1 MNDNLISGVLHSKGF
16 GSNVQSVAE
25 NENCIVLRIQS
36 STGEGYMTLYM
47 VMKGVYVMFD
57 EFHLES
63 CESEFKNMKN
73 VFCIDHCRQG
83 RIEHE
88 NLIGDKFY
96 MESGDLKLGRRINH
110 SGRINMPNGYY
121 YGMTIGFEIGE
132 AEKSIKSEFSGIDI
146 DIEAIVRKFSSGD
159 MFNSLDENN
168 SADKINSSGK
178 NNSAGKINSSEKE
191 YFIRRDSLL
200 KNDEYIDH
208 ILGEMY
214 NVPKEIRMDLFKVK
228 IMELLLRLKM
238 LDKSLYK
245 DERFYIPAGQ
255 AEKIKEVHKLIID
268 SPDKN
273 FTVENLSQMFGM
285 PESTLRKNFREIY
298 GSPIYKYVK
307 KVKIN
312 KAAELLKSDSSLKV
326 SDVAESVGYDNPS
339 KFAAAF
345 KDVMGLT
352 PLDFKQK
359 K

>member
-25 NENCIVLRIQS
+25 NDNAHVLRIQS

-63 CESEFKNMKN
+63 CESEFKNMEN

-110 SGRINMPNGYY
+110 SGSIHMPNGYY

-132 AEKSIKSEFSGIDI
+132 AEKSIKSELSGVDI
-146 DIEAIVRKFSSGD
+146 DIGAIVKKFSSD
-159 MFNSLDENN
+159 
-168 SADKINSSGK
+168 
-178 NNSAGKINSSEKE
+178 KE
-191 YFIRRDSLL
+191 YFIRKDSLL

-208 ILGEMY
+208 VLSEMY

-238 LDKSLYK
+238 LDKTLYT
-245 DERFYIPAGQ
+245 DDRIYIPAGQ

-268 SPDKN
+268 SPSKN
-273 FTVENLSQMFGM
+273 YTVEVLSQMFDI

-298 GSPIYKYVK
+298 GSPIYKYIK
-307 KVKIN
+307 KFKIN
-312 KAAELLKSDSSLKV
+312 KAAELLKNDRSLKV

-345 KDVMGLT
+345 KDVMGLP
-352 PLDFKQK
+352 PLEFRKT
-359 K
+359 

>member
-1 MNDNLISGVLHSKGF
+1 MNDNLISGVLNSKGF

-25 NENCIVLRIQS
+25 NDNAHVLRIQS
-36 STGEGYMTLYM
+36 PTGEGYMTLYM

-63 CESEFKNMKN
+63 CESEFKNMEN

-88 NLIGDKFY
+88 NLLGNKFY
-96 MESGDLKLGRRINH
+96 MESGDLKIGRRINH
-110 SGRINMPNGYY
+110 SGSIHMPNGYY

-132 AEKSIKSEFSGIDI
+132 AEKSIKSEISGVDI
-146 DIEAIVRKFSSGD
+146 DIGAIVEKFSSD
-159 MFNSLDENN
+159 
-168 SADKINSSGK
+168 
-178 NNSAGKINSSEKE
+178 KE

-208 ILGEMY
+208 ILREMY

-238 LDKSLYK
+238 LDKTLYT
-245 DERFYIPAGQ
+245 DDRIYIPAGQ

-268 SPDKN
+268 SPSKN
-273 FTVENLSQMFGM
+273 YTVEVLSQMFDI

-298 GSPIYKYVK
+298 GSPIYKYIK
-307 KVKIN
+307 KFKIN

-345 KDVMGLT
+345 RDVMGIT
-352 PLDFKQK
+352 PLEYKQK
-359 K
+359 RK

>member
-1 MNDNLISGVLHSKGF
+1 MNDNLISGVLQSKGF

-25 NENCIVLRIQS
+25 NDNAHVLRIQS
-36 STGEGYMTLYM
+36 PTGEDYMTLYM

-88 NLIGDKFY
+88 NLLGDKFY

-110 SGRINMPNGYY
+110 SGSIHMPNGYY

-132 AEKSIKSEFSGIDI
+132 AEKSIKSELSGVDI
-146 DIEAIVRKFSSGD
+146 DIGAIVEKFSSD
-159 MFNSLDENN
+159 
-168 SADKINSSGK
+168 
-178 NNSAGKINSSEKE
+178 KE

-208 ILGEMY
+208 VLSEMY
-214 NVPKEIRMDLFKVK
+214 NIPKEIRMELFKVK

-238 LDKSLYK
+238 LDKTLYK
-245 DERFYIPAGQ
+245 DERLYIPASQ

-268 SPDKN
+268 SPGKN
-273 FTVENLSQMFGM
+273 YTVEVLSQKFGI

-298 GSPIYKYVK
+298 GSPIYKYIK
-307 KVKIN
+307 KYKIN
-312 KAAELLKSDSSLKV
+312 KAAELLRTDSNLKI

-339 KFAAAF
+339 KFAVAF

-352 PLDFKQK
+352 PLEFRKT
-359 K
+359 

>member
-16 GSNVQSVAE
+16 GSNVQSVTE
-25 NENCIVLRIQS
+25 NENCVVLRIQS
-36 STGEGYMTLYM
+36 PTGEGYMTLYM

-63 CESEFKNMKN
+63 CESEFRNMEN

-88 NLIGDKFY
+88 NLLGSKFY

-110 SGRINMPNGYY
+110 SGRIHMPNGYY
-121 YGMTIGFEIGE
+121 YGMTIGFELEE
-132 AEKSIKSEFSGIDI
+132 AEKSIRSQLPGIDI
-146 DIEAIVRKFSSGD
+146 DIEAIVDKFSAS
-159 MFNSLDENN
+159 
-168 SADKINSSGK
+168 DKTNSS
-178 NNSAGKINSSEKE
+178 AEE

-200 KNDEYIDH
+200 KNDEHIDH
-208 ILGEMY
+208 ILAEMY
-214 NVPKEIRMDLFKVK
+214 NIPNEIRMELFKVK

-245 DERFYIPAGQ
+245 DDRLYIPASQ
-255 AEKIKEVHKLIID
+255 AEKIKEVHKLIVE
-268 SPDKN
+268 SPGKN
-273 FTVENLSQMFGM
+273 YTVEVLSQRFGI

-298 GSPIYKYVK
+298 GSPIYKYIK
-307 KVKIN
+307 KFKIN
-312 KAAELLKSDSSLKV
+312 KAAELLKADSSMKI

-339 KFAAAF
+339 KFTAAF

-352 PLDFKQK
+352 PFEFRNL
-359 K
+359 

>member
-1 MNDNLISGVLHSKGF
+1 MNDNLISGVLQSKGF

-25 NENCIVLRIQS
+25 NDNAHVLRIQS

-47 VMKGVYVMFD
+47 VMTGVYVMFD

-110 SGRINMPNGYY
+110 SGSIHMPNGYY

-132 AEKSIKSEFSGIDI
+132 AEKSIKSELSGVDI
-146 DIEAIVRKFSSGD
+146 DIGAIVEKFSSD
-159 MFNSLDENN
+159 
-168 SADKINSSGK
+168 
-178 NNSAGKINSSEKE
+178 KE
-191 YFIRRDSLL
+191 YFIRKDSLL

-238 LDKSLYK
+238 LDKTLYT
-245 DERFYIPAGQ
+245 DDRIYIPAGQ

-268 SPDKN
+268 SPSKN
-273 FTVENLSQMFGM
+273 YTVEVLSQMFDI

-298 GSPIYKYVK
+298 GSPIYKYIK
-307 KVKIN
+307 KFKIN
-312 KAAELLKSDSSLKV
+312 KAAELLKSDRSLKV

-345 KDVMGLT
+345 KDVMGIT
-352 PLDFKQK
+352 PLEYKQK
-359 K
+359 RK

>member
-1 MNDNLISGVLHSKGF
+1 MNDNLISGVLQSKGF

-25 NENCIVLRIQS
+25 NDNAHVLRIQS

-63 CESEFKNMKN
+63 CESEFKNMEN

-88 NLIGDKFY
+88 NLLGDKFY

-110 SGRINMPNGYY
+110 SGSIHMPNGYY

-132 AEKSIKSEFSGIDI
+132 AEKSIKSELSGVDI
-146 DIEAIVRKFSSGD
+146 DIGAIVEKFSSD
-159 MFNSLDENN
+159 
-168 SADKINSSGK
+168 
-178 NNSAGKINSSEKE
+178 KE

-200 KNDEYIDH
+200 KNDEYIDYV
-208 ILGEMY
+208 LSEMY
-214 NVPKEIRMDLFKVK
+214 NIPKEIRMELFKVK

-238 LDKSLYK
+238 LDKTLYK
-245 DERFYIPAGQ
+245 DERLYIPASQ

-268 SPDKN
+268 SPGKN
-273 FTVENLSQMFGM
+273 YTVEVLSQKFGI

-298 GSPIYKYVK
+298 GSPIYKYIK
-307 KVKIN
+307 KYKIN
-312 KAAELLKSDSSLKV
+312 KAAELLRTDSNLKI

-352 PLDFKQK
+352 PLEFRKT
-359 K
+359 

>member
-25 NENCIVLRIQS
+25 NDNAHVLRIQS
-36 STGEGYMTLYM
+36 PTGEGYMTLYM

-110 SGRINMPNGYY
+110 SGSIHMPNGYY

-132 AEKSIKSEFSGIDI
+132 AEKSLKSELSGVDI
-146 DIEAIVRKFSSGD
+146 DIGAIVEKFSSD
-159 MFNSLDENN
+159 
-168 SADKINSSGK
+168 
-178 NNSAGKINSSEKE
+178 KE
-191 YFIRRDSLL
+191 YFIRKDSLL

-208 ILGEMY
+208 VLSEMY

-238 LDKSLYK
+238 LDKTLYT
-245 DERFYIPAGQ
+245 DDRIYIPAGQ

-268 SPDKN
+268 SPGKN
-273 FTVENLSQMFGM
+273 YTVEDLSQMFDI

-298 GSPIYKYVK
+298 GSPIYKYIK
-307 KVKIN
+307 KFKIN
-312 KAAELLKSDSSLKV
+312 KAAELLKSDRSLKV

-345 KDVMGLT
+345 RDVMGIT
-352 PLDFKQK
+352 PLEYKQK
-359 K
+359 RK

>member
-1 MNDNLISGVLHSKGF
+1 MNDNLISGVLQSKGF

-25 NENCIVLRIQS
+25 NDNAHVLRIQS
-36 STGEGYMTLYM
+36 PTGEGYMTLYM

-132 AEKSIKSEFSGIDI
+132 AEKSIKSELSGVDI
-146 DIEAIVRKFSSGD
+146 DIGAIVEKFSSD
-159 MFNSLDENN
+159 
-168 SADKINSSGK
+168 
-178 NNSAGKINSSEKE
+178 KE

-208 ILGEMY
+208 VLSEMY
-214 NVPKEIRMDLFKVK
+214 NIPKEIRMELFKVK

-238 LDKSLYK
+238 LDKTLYK
-245 DERFYIPAGQ
+245 DERLYIPASQ

-268 SPDKN
+268 SPGKN
-273 FTVENLSQMFGM
+273 YTVEVLSQKFGI

-298 GSPIYKYVK
+298 GSPIYKYIK
-307 KVKIN
+307 KYKIN
-312 KAAELLKSDSSLKV
+312 KAAELLRTDSNLKI

-352 PLDFKQK
+352 PLEFRKT
-359 K
+359 

>member
-1 MNDNLISGVLHSKGF
+1 MNDNLISGVLQSKGF

-25 NENCIVLRIQS
+25 NDNAHVLRIQS
-36 STGEGYMTLYM
+36 PTGEGYMTLYM

-88 NLIGDKFY
+88 NLLGDKFY

-110 SGRINMPNGYY
+110 SGSIHMPNGYY

-132 AEKSIKSEFSGIDI
+132 AEKSIKSELSGVDI
-146 DIEAIVRKFSSGD
+146 DIGAIVEKFSSD
-159 MFNSLDENN
+159 
-168 SADKINSSGK
+168 
-178 NNSAGKINSSEKE
+178 KE

-208 ILGEMY
+208 VLSEMY
-214 NVPKEIRMDLFKVK
+214 NIPKEIRMELFKVK

-238 LDKSLYK
+238 LDKTLYK
-245 DERFYIPAGQ
+245 DERLYIPASQ

-268 SPDKN
+268 SPGKN
-273 FTVENLSQMFGM
+273 YTVEVLSQKFGI

-298 GSPIYKYVK
+298 GSPIYKYIK
-307 KVKIN
+307 KYKIN
-312 KAAELLKSDSSLKV
+312 KAAELLRTDRNLKI

-352 PLDFKQK
+352 PLEFRKT
-359 K
+359 

>member
-1 MNDNLISGVLHSKGF
+1 MIRRGLDMNDNLISGVLQSKGF

-25 NENCIVLRIQS
+25 NDNAHVLRIQS

-110 SGRINMPNGYY
+110 SGSIHMPNGYY

-132 AEKSIKSEFSGIDI
+132 AEKSIKNELSGVDI
-146 DIEAIVRKFSSGD
+146 DIGAIVEKFSSD
-159 MFNSLDENN
+159 
-168 SADKINSSGK
+168 
-178 NNSAGKINSSEKE
+178 KE

-208 ILGEMY
+208 VLSEMY

-238 LDKSLYK
+238 LDKTLYT
-245 DERFYIPAGQ
+245 DDRIYIPAGQ

-268 SPDKN
+268 SPSKN
-273 FTVENLSQMFGM
+273 YTVEVLSQMFDI

-298 GSPIYKYVK
+298 GSPIYKYIK
-307 KVKIN
+307 KFKIN
-312 KAAELLKSDSSLKV
+312 KAAELLKNDRSLKV

-345 KDVMGLT
+345 KDVMGIT
-352 PLDFKQK
+352 PLEYKQK
-359 K
+359 RK

>member
-25 NENCIVLRIQS
+25 NDNAHVLRIQS
-36 STGEGYMTLYM
+36 STGEGYMTLYI

-110 SGRINMPNGYY
+110 SGSIHMPNGYY

-132 AEKSIKSEFSGIDI
+132 AEKSIKSELSGVDI
-146 DIEAIVRKFSSGD
+146 DIGAIVEKFSSD
-159 MFNSLDENN
+159 
-168 SADKINSSGK
+168 
-178 NNSAGKINSSEKE
+178 KE
-191 YFIRRDSLL
+191 YFIRKDSLL

-208 ILGEMY
+208 VLSEMY

-238 LDKSLYK
+238 LDKTLYT
-245 DERFYIPAGQ
+245 DDRIYIPAGQ

-268 SPDKN
+268 SPSKN
-273 FTVENLSQMFGM
+273 YTVEVLSQMFDI

-298 GSPIYKYVK
+298 GSPIYKYIK
-307 KVKIN
+307 KFKIN
-312 KAAELLKSDSSLKV
+312 KAAELLKNDRSLKV

-345 KDVMGLT
+345 KDVMGIT
-352 PLDFKQK
+352 PLEYKQK
-359 K
+359 RK

>member
-1 MNDNLISGVLHSKGF
+1 MNDNLISGVLQSKGF

-25 NENCIVLRIQS
+25 NDNAHVLRIQS

-88 NLIGDKFY
+88 NLLGNKFY

-110 SGRINMPNGYY
+110 SGSIHMPNGYY

-132 AEKSIKSEFSGIDI
+132 AEKSLKSELSGVDI
-146 DIEAIVRKFSSGD
+146 DIGAIVEKFSSD
-159 MFNSLDENN
+159 
-168 SADKINSSGK
+168 
-178 NNSAGKINSSEKE
+178 KE
-191 YFIRRDSLL
+191 YFIRKDSLL

-208 ILGEMY
+208 VLSEMY

-238 LDKSLYK
+238 LDKTLYT
-245 DERFYIPAGQ
+245 DDRIYIPAGQ
-255 AEKIKEVHKLIID
+255 AETIKEVHKLIID
-268 SPDKN
+268 SPSKN
-273 FTVENLSQMFGM
+273 YTVEVLSQMFDI

-298 GSPIYKYVK
+298 GSPIYKYIK
-307 KVKIN
+307 KFKIN
-312 KAAELLKSDSSLKV
+312 KAAELLKSDRSLKV

-345 KDVMGLT
+345 KDVMGIT
-352 PLDFKQK
+352 PLEYKQK
-359 K
+359 RK

>member
-1 MNDNLISGVLHSKGF
+1 MNDNLISGVLNSKGF

-25 NENCIVLRIQS
+25 NDNAHVLRIQS

-63 CESEFKNMKN
+63 CESEFKNMEN

-88 NLIGDKFY
+88 NLLGNKFY

-110 SGRINMPNGYY
+110 SGSIHMPNGYY

-132 AEKSIKSEFSGIDI
+132 SEKNIKNEFPGIDI
-146 DIEAIVRKFSSGD
+146 DIKSIVDKFSS
-159 MFNSLDENN
+159 N
-168 SADKINSSGK
+168 
-178 NNSAGKINSSEKE
+178 KE

-200 KNDEYIDH
+200 KNDEHIDH
-208 ILGEMY
+208 ILSEMY
-214 NVPKEIRMDLFKVK
+214 NIPKEIRMELFKVK
-228 IMELLLRLKM
+228 VMELLLRLKM

-245 DERFYIPAGQ
+245 DDRLYIPASQ
-255 AEKIKEVHKLIID
+255 AEKIKEVHKLIVE
-268 SPDKN
+268 SPGKN
-273 FTVENLSQMFGM
+273 YTVEVLSQRFDI

-298 GSPIYKYVK
+298 GSPIYKYIK
-307 KVKIN
+307 KFKIN
-312 KAAELLKSDSSLKV
+312 KAAELLKADSSMKI

-345 KDVMGLT
+345 KDVMGIT
-352 PLDFKQK
+352 PLEYKQK
-359 K
+359 RK

>member
-1 MNDNLISGVLHSKGF
+1 MIRRGLDMNDNLISGVLQSKGF

-25 NENCIVLRIQS
+25 NDNAHVLRIQS

-63 CESEFKNMKN
+63 CESEFKNMEN

-110 SGRINMPNGYY
+110 SGSIHMPNGYY

-132 AEKSIKSEFSGIDI
+132 AEKSIKSELSGVDI
-146 DIEAIVRKFSSGD
+146 DIGAIVKKFSS
-159 MFNSLDENN
+159 
-168 SADKINSSGK
+168 DK
-178 NNSAGKINSSEKE
+178 EC
-191 YFIRRDSLL
+191 FIRKDSLL

-208 ILGEMY
+208 VLSEMY

-238 LDKSLYK
+238 LDKTLYT
-245 DERFYIPAGQ
+245 DDRIYIPAGQ

-268 SPDKN
+268 SSSKN
-273 FTVENLSQMFGM
+273 YTVEVLSQMFDI

-298 GSPIYKYVK
+298 GSPIYKYIK
-307 KVKIN
+307 KFKIN
-312 KAAELLKSDSSLKV
+312 KAAELLKNDRSLKV

-345 KDVMGLT
+345 KDVMGIT
-352 PLDFKQK
+352 PLEYKQK
-359 K
+359 RK

>member
-1 MNDNLISGVLHSKGF
+1 MNDNLISGVLHSEGF

-25 NENCIVLRIQS
+25 NDNAHVLRIQS
-36 STGEGYMTLYM
+36 PTGEGYMTLYM

-63 CESEFKNMKN
+63 CESEFKNMEN

-88 NLIGDKFY
+88 NLLGNKFY
-96 MESGDLKLGRRINH
+96 IESGDLKLGRRINH
-110 SGRINMPNGYY
+110 SGSIHMPNGYY

-132 AEKSIKSEFSGIDI
+132 AEKSIKRELPGIDI
-146 DIEAIVRKFSSGD
+146 DIKTIVDKFSSGGKAIV
-159 MFNSLDENN
+159 SGTNN
-168 SADKINSSGK
+168 FAT
-178 NNSAGKINSSEKE
+178 EE

-200 KNDEYIDH
+200 KNDEYIER
-208 ILGEMY
+208 ILDEMY

-245 DERFYIPAGQ
+245 DERLYIPASQ

-273 FTVENLSQMFGM
+273 YTVEMLSQMFCI

-298 GSPIYKYVK
+298 GSPIYKYIK

-312 KAAELLKSDSSLKV
+312 KAAELIKNDSDLKI
-326 SDVAESVGYDNPS
+326 SDVAERVGYDNPS

-345 KDVMGLT
+345 KDVMGIT
-352 PLDFKQK
+352 PLEYKQK
-359 K
+359 KK

>member
-1 MNDNLISGVLHSKGF
+1 MIRRGLDMNDNLISGVLQSKGF

-25 NENCIVLRIQS
+25 NDNAHVLRIQS

-110 SGRINMPNGYY
+110 SGSIHMPNGYY

-132 AEKSIKSEFSGIDI
+132 AEKSIKSELSGVDI
-146 DIEAIVRKFSSGD
+146 DIGAIVEKFSSD
-159 MFNSLDENN
+159 
-168 SADKINSSGK
+168 
-178 NNSAGKINSSEKE
+178 KE

-208 ILGEMY
+208 VLSEMY

-238 LDKSLYK
+238 LDKTLYT
-245 DERFYIPAGQ
+245 DDRIYIPAGQ

-268 SPDKN
+268 SPSKN
-273 FTVENLSQMFGM
+273 YTVEVLSQMFDI
-285 PESTLRKNFREIY
+285 PESTLRKNFREID
-298 GSPIYKYVK
+298 GSPIYKYIK
-307 KVKIN
+307 KFKIN
-312 KAAELLKSDSSLKV
+312 KAAELLKSDRSLKV

-339 KFAAAF
+339 
-345 KDVMGLT
+345 
-352 PLDFKQK
+352 
-359 K
+359 

>member
-1 MNDNLISGVLHSKGF
+1 MIRRGLDMNDNLISGVLQSKGF

-25 NENCIVLRIQS
+25 NDNAHVLRIQS

-110 SGRINMPNGYY
+110 SGSIHMPNGYY

-132 AEKSIKSEFSGIDI
+132 AEKSIKSELSGVDI
-146 DIEAIVRKFSSGD
+146 DIGAIVKKFSSD
-159 MFNSLDENN
+159 
-168 SADKINSSGK
+168 
-178 NNSAGKINSSEKE
+178 KE
-191 YFIRRDSLL
+191 YFIRKDSLL

-208 ILGEMY
+208 VLSEMY

-238 LDKSLYK
+238 LDKTLYT
-245 DERFYIPAGQ
+245 DDRIYIPAGQ

-268 SPDKN
+268 SPSKN
-273 FTVENLSQMFGM
+273 YTVEVLSQMFDI

-298 GSPIYKYVK
+298 GSPIYKYIK
-307 KVKIN
+307 KFKIN
-312 KAAELLKSDSSLKV
+312 KAAELLKNDRSLKV

-345 KDVMGLT
+345 KDVMGLP
-352 PLDFKQK
+352 PLEFRKT
-359 K
+359 

>member
-1 MNDNLISGVLHSKGF
+1 MNDNLISGVLQSKGF

-25 NENCIVLRIQS
+25 NDNAHVLRIQS
-36 STGEGYMTLYM
+36 STGEGYMTLYI

-110 SGRINMPNGYY
+110 SGSIHMPNGYY

-132 AEKSIKSEFSGIDI
+132 AEKSIKSELSGVDI
-146 DIEAIVRKFSSGD
+146 DIGAIVEKFSSD
-159 MFNSLDENN
+159 
-168 SADKINSSGK
+168 
-178 NNSAGKINSSEKE
+178 KE

-208 ILGEMY
+208 VLSEMY

-238 LDKSLYK
+238 LDKTLYT
-245 DERFYIPAGQ
+245 DDRIYIPAGQ

-268 SPDKN
+268 SPSKN
-273 FTVENLSQMFGM
+273 YTVEVLSQMFDI

-298 GSPIYKYVK
+298 GSPIYKYIK
-307 KVKIN
+307 KFKIN
-312 KAAELLKSDSSLKV
+312 KAAELLKNDRSLKV

-345 KDVMGLT
+345 KDVMGIT
-352 PLDFKQK
+352 PLEFKQK

>member
-1 MNDNLISGVLHSKGF
+1 MNDNLISGVLQSKGF

-25 NENCIVLRIQS
+25 NDNAHVLRIQS
-36 STGEGYMTLYM
+36 STGEGYMTLYI

-110 SGRINMPNGYY
+110 SGSIHMPNGYY

-132 AEKSIKSEFSGIDI
+132 AEKSIKSELSGVDI
-146 DIEAIVRKFSSGD
+146 DIGAIVEKFSSD
-159 MFNSLDENN
+159 
-168 SADKINSSGK
+168 
-178 NNSAGKINSSEKE
+178 KE
-191 YFIRRDSLL
+191 YFIRKDSLL

-208 ILGEMY
+208 VLSEMY

-238 LDKSLYK
+238 LDKTLYT
-245 DERFYIPAGQ
+245 DDRIYIPAGQ

-268 SPDKN
+268 SPSKN
-273 FTVENLSQMFGM
+273 YTVEVLSQMFDI

-298 GSPIYKYVK
+298 GSPIYKYIK
-307 KVKIN
+307 KFKIN
-312 KAAELLKSDSSLKV
+312 KAAELLKNDRSLKV

-345 KDVMGLT
+345 KDVMGIT
-352 PLDFKQK
+352 PLEFKQK

>member
-1 MNDNLISGVLHSKGF
+1 MKDNLISGVLQSKGF

-25 NENCIVLRIQS
+25 NDNAHVLRIQS
-36 STGEGYMTLYM
+36 PTGEGYMTLYM

-63 CESEFKNMKN
+63 CESEFKNMEN

-88 NLIGDKFY
+88 NLLGNKFY
-96 MESGDLKLGRRINH
+96 MESGDLKIGRRINH
-110 SGRINMPNGYY
+110 SGRIHMPNGYY

-132 AEKSIKSEFSGIDI
+132 AEKSIRSELPGIDI
-146 DIEAIVRKFSSGD
+146 DIETIVDKFSS
-159 MFNSLDENN
+159 S
-168 SADKINSSGK
+168 DKSDLP
-178 NNSAGKINSSEKE
+178 AEE

-200 KNDEYIDH
+200 KKDEHIDH

-214 NVPKEIRMDLFKVK
+214 NIPNEIRMDLFKVK

-268 SPDKN
+268 SPGKN
-273 FTVENLSQMFGM
+273 YTVEVLSQTFGI

-298 GSPIYKYVK
+298 GSPIYKYIK

>member
-25 NENCIVLRIQS
+25 NDNAHVLRIQS
-36 STGEGYMTLYM
+36 PTGEGYMTLYM

-63 CESEFKNMKN
+63 CESEFKNMEN

-88 NLIGDKFY
+88 NLLGNKFY
-96 MESGDLKLGRRINH
+96 MESGDLKIGRRINH
-110 SGRINMPNGYY
+110 SGSIHMPNGYY

-132 AEKSIKSEFSGIDI
+132 AEKSIKSELSGVDI
-146 DIEAIVRKFSSGD
+146 DIGAIVEKFKSD
-159 MFNSLDENN
+159 
-168 SADKINSSGK
+168 
-178 NNSAGKINSSEKE
+178 KE

-208 ILGEMY
+208 ILREMY
-214 NVPKEIRMDLFKVK
+214 NVPKEIRMDIFKVK

-238 LDKSLYK
+238 LDKTLYT
-245 DERFYIPAGQ
+245 DDRIYIPAGQ

-268 SPDKN
+268 SPGKN
-273 FTVENLSQMFGM
+273 YTVEDLSQMFDI

-298 GSPIYKYVK
+298 GSPIYKYIK
-307 KVKIN
+307 KFKIN
-312 KAAELLKSDSSLKV
+312 KAAELFKSDSSLKV

-345 KDVMGLT
+345 RDVMGIT
-352 PLDFKQK
+352 PLEYKQK
-359 K
+359 RK

>member
-1 MNDNLISGVLHSKGF
+1 MNDNLISGVLQSKGF

-25 NENCIVLRIQS
+25 NDNAHVLRIQS
-36 STGEGYMTLYM
+36 STGEGYMTLYI

-110 SGRINMPNGYY
+110 SGSIHMPNGYY

-132 AEKSIKSEFSGIDI
+132 AEKSIKSELSGVDI
-146 DIEAIVRKFSSGD
+146 DIGAIVEKFSSD
-159 MFNSLDENN
+159 
-168 SADKINSSGK
+168 
-178 NNSAGKINSSEKE
+178 KE

-208 ILGEMY
+208 VLSEMY

-238 LDKSLYK
+238 LDKTLYT
-245 DERFYIPAGQ
+245 DDRIYIPAGQ

-268 SPDKN
+268 SPSKN
-273 FTVENLSQMFGM
+273 YTVEVLSQMFDI

-298 GSPIYKYVK
+298 GSPIYKYIK
-307 KVKIN
+307 KFKIN
-312 KAAELLKSDSSLKV
+312 KAAELLKNDRSLKV

-345 KDVMGLT
+345 KDVMGIT
-352 PLDFKQK
+352 PLEYKQK
-359 K
+359 RK

>member
-1 MNDNLISGVLHSKGF
+1 MIRRGLDMNDNLISGVLQSKGF

-25 NENCIVLRIQS
+25 NDNAHVLRIQL
-36 STGEGYMTLYM
+36 STGEGYMTIYM

-63 CESEFKNMKN
+63 CESEFKNMEN

-110 SGRINMPNGYY
+110 SGSIHMPNGYY

-132 AEKSIKSEFSGIDI
+132 AEKSIKSELSGVDI
-146 DIEAIVRKFSSGD
+146 DIGAIVKKFSSD
-159 MFNSLDENN
+159 
-168 SADKINSSGK
+168 
-178 NNSAGKINSSEKE
+178 KE
-191 YFIRRDSLL
+191 YFIRKDSLL

-208 ILGEMY
+208 VLSEMY

-238 LDKSLYK
+238 LDKTLYT
-245 DERFYIPAGQ
+245 DDRIYIPAGQ

-268 SPDKN
+268 SPSKN
-273 FTVENLSQMFGM
+273 YTVEVLSQMFDI

-298 GSPIYKYVK
+298 GSPIYKYIK
-307 KVKIN
+307 KFKIN
-312 KAAELLKSDSSLKV
+312 KAAELLKNDRSLKV

-345 KDVMGLT
+345 KDVMGLP
-352 PLDFKQK
+352 PLEFRKT
-359 K
+359 

>member
-1 MNDNLISGVLHSKGF
+1 MNDNLISGVLHSEGF

-25 NENCIVLRIQS
+25 NDNSHVLRIQS
-36 STGEGYMTLYM
+36 PIGEGYMTLYM

-63 CESEFKNMKN
+63 CESEFKNMEN

-110 SGRINMPNGYY
+110 SGSIHMPNGYY

-132 AEKSIKSEFSGIDI
+132 AEKSIKSELSGVDI
-146 DIEAIVRKFSSGD
+146 DIGAIVKKFSSD
-159 MFNSLDENN
+159 
-168 SADKINSSGK
+168 
-178 NNSAGKINSSEKE
+178 KE
-191 YFIRRDSLL
+191 YFIRKDSLL

-208 ILGEMY
+208 VLSEMY

-238 LDKSLYK
+238 LDKTLYT
-245 DERFYIPAGQ
+245 DDRIYIPAGQ

-268 SPDKN
+268 SPSKN
-273 FTVENLSQMFGM
+273 YTVEVLSQMFDI

-298 GSPIYKYVK
+298 GSPIYKYIK
-307 KVKIN
+307 KFKIN
-312 KAAELLKSDSSLKV
+312 KAAELLKNDRSLKV

-345 KDVMGLT
+345 KDVMGLP
-352 PLDFKQK
+352 PLEFRKT
-359 K
+359 

>member
-1 MNDNLISGVLHSKGF
+1 MIRRGLDMNDNLISGVLQSKGF

-25 NENCIVLRIQS
+25 NDNAHVLRIQS

-110 SGRINMPNGYY
+110 SGSIHMPNGYY

-132 AEKSIKSEFSGIDI
+132 AEKSIKSELSGVDI
-146 DIEAIVRKFSSGD
+146 DIGAIVEKFSSD
-159 MFNSLDENN
+159 
-168 SADKINSSGK
+168 
-178 NNSAGKINSSEKE
+178 KE
-191 YFIRRDSLL
+191 YFIRKDSLL

-208 ILGEMY
+208 VLSEMY

-238 LDKSLYK
+238 LDKTLYT
-245 DERFYIPAGQ
+245 DDRIYIPAGQ

-268 SPDKN
+268 SPSKN
-273 FTVENLSQMFGM
+273 YTVEVLSQMFDI

-298 GSPIYKYVK
+298 GSPIYKYIK
-307 KVKIN
+307 KFKIN

-345 KDVMGLT
+345 RDVMGIT
-352 PLDFKQK
+352 PLEYKQK
-359 K
+359 RK

>member
-1 MNDNLISGVLHSKGF
+1 MNDNLISGVLQNKGF

-25 NENCIVLRIQS
+25 NDNAHVLRIQS
-36 STGEGYMTLYM
+36 STGEGYMTLYI

-110 SGRINMPNGYY
+110 SGSIHMPNGYY

-132 AEKSIKSEFSGIDI
+132 AEKSIKSELSGVDI
-146 DIEAIVRKFSSGD
+146 DIGAIVEKFSSD
-159 MFNSLDENN
+159 
-168 SADKINSSGK
+168 
-178 NNSAGKINSSEKE
+178 KE
-191 YFIRRDSLL
+191 YFIRKDSLL

-208 ILGEMY
+208 VLSEMY

-238 LDKSLYK
+238 LDKTLYT
-245 DERFYIPAGQ
+245 DDRIYIPAGQ

-268 SPDKN
+268 SPSKN
-273 FTVENLSQMFGM
+273 YTVEVLSQMFDI

-298 GSPIYKYVK
+298 GSPIYKYIK
-307 KVKIN
+307 KFKIN
-312 KAAELLKSDSSLKV
+312 KAAELLKSDRSLKV

-345 KDVMGLT
+345 KDVMGIT
-352 PLDFKQK
+352 PLEYKQK
-359 K
+359 RK

>member
-1 MNDNLISGVLHSKGF
+1 MNDNLISGVLQSKGF
-16 GSNVQSVAE
+16 GSNVQSVTE
-25 NENCIVLRIQS
+25 SENCCVLRIQS
-36 STGEGYMTLYM
+36 PTGEGYMTLYI

-88 NLIGDKFY
+88 NMLGDKFY

-110 SGRINMPNGYY
+110 SGRIHMPNGYY

-132 AEKSIKSEFSGIDI
+132 AEKSIKRELSGIDI
-146 DIEAIVRKFSSGD
+146 DIGAIVDKFSSGD

-168 SADKINSSGK
+168 SADKINS
-178 NNSAGKINSSEKE
+178 AEE

-200 KNDEYIDH
+200 KNDEYIEH
-208 ILGEMY
+208 VLSEMY
-214 NVPKEIRMDLFKVK
+214 NIPKEIRMELFKVK

-238 LDKSLYK
+238 LDKTLYK
-245 DERFYIPAGQ
+245 DDRIYIPASQ

-268 SPDKN
+268 SPGKN
-273 FTVENLSQMFGM
+273 YTVEDLSQMFGI

-298 GSPIYKYVK
+298 GSPIYKYIK
-307 KVKIN
+307 KYKIN

-326 SDVAESVGYDNPS
+326 SDVAEMVGYDNPS

-352 PLDFKQK
+352 PMEYRNL
-359 K
+359 